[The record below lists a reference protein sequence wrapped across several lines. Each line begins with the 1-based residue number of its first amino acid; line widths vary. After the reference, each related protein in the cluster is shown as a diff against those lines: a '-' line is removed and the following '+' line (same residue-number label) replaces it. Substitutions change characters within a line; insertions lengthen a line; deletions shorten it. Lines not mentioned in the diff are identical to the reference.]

1 MYMVLRGKIST
12 FPGRLQLNG
21 RPSQALQPIWLGHG
35 LMNITKP
42 TWHILI
48 NFNHHQMCK
57 DCIFFYFNKKYKIH
71 FFELIHNIIKL
82 IVCRIGHFTVM
93 VADKN
98 NRVGCAVAR
107 FTQAGQ
113 SGGQKTSLTAC
124 NYSYTNLSGLPIY
137 RKGPVASECKT
148 GTNPRY
154 PALCSVNEPS
164 NYKPFE

>member
-1 MYMVLRGKIST
+1 MYIVLRGKISII
-12 FPGRLQLNG
+12 PIRLQHNG
-21 RPSQALQPIWLGHG
+21 RQSQALQPIWLGRG
-35 LMNITKP
+35 LVNITKP
-42 TWHILI
+42 TWHILT
-48 NFNHHQMCK
+48 NFNHHRMCK

-98 NRVGCAVAR
+98 NRLGCAVAR
-107 FTQAGQ
+107 YTQAGV
-113 SGGQKTSLTAC
+113 QKTYLAAC
-124 NYSYTNLSGLPIY
+124 VYSYTNLSGLPIY
-137 RKGPVASECKT
+137 RKGPVASQCVT
-148 GTNPRY
+148 GRNPKY